1 MVTNAKWLCVSS
13 CVTCFMSSHHKL
25 QWDQFNFFQK
35 ISRQQSEFA
44 NQGVHTISLPFN
56 FFCPL
61 VYYLFYSDPS
71 LVWRNTVNYKRLLK
85 TLSIPWSKVNSL
97 SITLVLVSLSSSN
110 FFHHPALP
118 STICF
123 ATSNGSITPFI
134 RSSVTALMASRHA
147 SIGDRHTYQPAQKNP
162 TGQARNQ
169 RTRNQMIAHSTFMS
183 SSSFT

>member
-1 MVTNAKWLCVSS
+1 MRNGFALALALHASWVPITNFNEISLIFSKKYL
-13 CVTCFMSSHHKL
+13 HNNQKL
-25 QWDQFNFFQK
+25 QIRECTPYLYLLNF
-35 ISRQQSEFA
+35 
-44 NQGVHTISLPFN
+44 L
-56 FFCPL
+56 CPL
-61 VYYLFYSDPS
+61 VCYLFYSDPR
-71 LVWRNTVNYKRLLK
+71 LVWRNTVNYIRLLK
-85 TLSIPWSKVNSL
+85 TLSVPWSKVNSL